1 MVQKKLSLKNLT
13 ASQFLGGK
21 KKDSI
26 EGYLERI
33 SETEIQ
39 GWVVSK
45 TGQSLQLSLVL
56 SARHYPV
63 NITWHERA
71 DVAMRFGADYRQSGF
86 TLIIPDALRAQYLSA
101 VEAGQLIEVFANDVR
116 LVNNAIFT
124 KQAVFLES
132 IELSPASP
140 IDIQRAIPAILGF
153 IEDVD
158 EFLVCG
164 WVLSVDHAPLSF
176 TLRIGDTEE
185 VIDSLTWHER
195 PDVVAIHGEEFK
207 RSGFSFTVPDALVD
221 AYLASLSSNTMRLG
235 GQQKANSV
243 LSILVNGVCL
253 GSKPQTASKLAK
265 LLPEHFSFATM
276 VEINAEYGVYFTS
289 KELVQLFKNQH
300 NYALRISRIEAV
312 NAKFYSDLAKFHLIQ
327 HKVEAG
333 QTYLKTSL
341 FFEQRTE
348 AFELLGNTYFEQ
360 KKYYLAY
367 AYYHYATQA
376 HGVQSRWLY
385 ANLINCK
392 KNTID
397 VEAILRIQV
406 AALNAQPSATYLND
420 RLDELVQNYWL
431 AQQGL
436 LESLCLVN
444 NRQTLL
450 TSLGEISAFIYSVY
464 LRSFGATEPVKT
476 LGQCDLNRVLIIADL
491 NIPQCVRYRVTQKIE
506 QLELIGKKVSLIS
519 WLDMSKKFSTLLLH
533 DVVIFYRVPAEP
545 LILKAMAHVN
555 ATGKLGF
562 YEIDDYLFDSE
573 FPPPIETYGGYLEL
587 TNYFAILK
595 GMAMFNAAAKY
606 CRFGIASTQLL
617 ADKLA
622 TLVFSQHCF
631 VHRNGVDSNNTF
643 KTKVLS
649 EVLANNTIEIFYGSG
664 TMAHNS
670 DFNDLALPALIRIF
684 DEYSKVRLTIVGYLK
699 LPHAVVKHYAD
710 KIKQIPPVKNINA
723 YWRLLDRADI
733 NLAVLL
739 DDEINGCKSELKW
752 FEAACLGIPS
762 VLSATANYRDVIQH
776 GQDGLI
782 AITTEDWY
790 QHLKILVEQP
800 ETRLQ
805 IAAQA
810 LVRVQQ
816 EYSQTALANNMA
828 IILQEALQAAQP
840 LMQPLRK
847 KIALVNVFFPPQSI
861 GGGTRVVVDNFDTL
875 QMHYGNQ
882 FELCVFTSD
891 AEQRDKA
898 HQLSVYQY
906 QGARV
911 YRATIQW
918 REHMDWYPRDEK
930 IGALFAQFL
939 TIEQP
944 DVIHFHCVQR
954 LSGSMLEHA
963 FDAGIPYVV
972 TVHDAWWISDYQFLV
987 DANNKVYPDGH
998 PDLYQ
1003 HYTPP
1008 SFTDVSASLERII
1021 YLQDLLK
1028 KAAAVLTVSEC
1039 FADIYRKNEIT
1050 DIQVNKNGI
1059 AETLPWAVKDTRYTD
1074 KVVCG
1079 HVGGMAEHKGYFL
1092 LKNAVMSCQP
1102 TTVHMLIVDHAYD
1115 EDYRL
1120 DTFWGNVPVTFIG
1133 RMSQTRVVE
1142 LYRQIDVLWAPSIWP
1157 ESYGLVTREAAAC
1170 GCWVVASAMGGI
1182 GEDVIEDRTGHVIAP
1197 TIENIIEV
1205 LMNIASDPTRYK
1217 ALPEISPI
1225 RSVYEQVKEL
1235 VEIYHTVQECKK

>member
-1 MVQKKLSLKNLT
+1 MIQKKLSLKHLAT
-13 ASQFLGGK
+13 AQFLGRKPKG
-21 KKDSI
+21 SI
-26 EGYLERI
+26 EGYIEKMNEVAI
-33 SETEIQ
+33 E
-39 GWVVSK
+39 GWVINK
-45 TGQSLQLSLVL
+45 TGQSLQLSLRL
-56 SARHYPV
+56 ADRHYP
-63 NITWHERA
+63 ITISWHERA
-71 DVAMRFGADYRQSGF
+71 DVALRLGAEYSQSGF
-86 TLIIPDALRAQYLSA
+86 SLIIPQALREQYLSA
-101 VEAGQLIEVFANDVR
+101 VAEGQLIEVFANDVR
-116 LVNNAIFT
+116 LVNNALFI
-124 KQAVFLES
+124 KQTWSSEHVEV
-132 IELSPASP
+132 SPASP
-140 IDIQRAIPAILGF
+140 TDTLSTVPALRGF
-153 IEDVD
+153 IENVD
-158 EFLVCG
+158 EFEVCG
-164 WVLSVDHAPLSF
+164 WGFSVDHAPLSF
-176 TLRIGDTEE
+176 TLRIGDAEE
-185 VIDSLTWHER
+185 VIDALTWHER
-195 PDVVAIHGEEFK
+195 PDVAAIHGEEFK
-207 RSGFSFTVPDALVD
+207 RSGFSFIVPDALMD
-221 AYLASLSSNTMRLG
+221 AYLATLTSHTMRLG
-235 GQQKANSV
+235 AQQPVSHALSV
-243 LSILVNGVCL
+243 WVNGVCL
-253 GSKPQTASKLAK
+253 DSKPQITSKLVK
-265 LLPEHFSFATM
+265 MLPEHFSFATM
-276 VEINAEYGVYFTS
+276 VKINAEHGVYFTS
-289 KELVQLFKNQH
+289 KELLQLFKNQLS
-300 NYALRISRIEAV
+300 YALRISPIAAV
-312 NAKFYSDLAKFHLIQ
+312 NAKFYSDLAKEHLMQ

-341 FFEQRTE
+341 FFDKRAE

-392 KNTID
+392 KNTTD
-397 VEAILRIQV
+397 AEAILRIQV
-406 AALNAQPSATYLND
+406 EALIAQPSATYLND
-420 RLDELVQNYWL
+420 RLDELVQDYWL
-431 AQQGL
+431 SQQGL
-436 LESLCLVN
+436 LESLCIVN
-444 NRQTLL
+444 DRQTLL
-450 TSLGEISAFIYSVY
+450 TALGDISAFIYSVY

-506 QLELIGKKVSLIS
+506 QLELIGKEVTLIS
-519 WLDMSKKFSTLLLH
+519 WLDLPKEFEALLLH

-545 LILKAMAHVN
+545 PILKAMAQVN

-587 TNYFAILK
+587 TNYFGILK

-617 ADKLA
+617 ADKLSA
-622 TLVFSQHCF
+622 FVFSQRCF
-631 VHRNGVDSNNTF
+631 VHRNGVDSKNIF
-643 KTKVLS
+643 KNKVLS
-649 EVLANNTIEIFYGSG
+649 EVLTNNTIEIFYGSG

-670 DFNDLALPALIRIF
+670 DFNDLALPALKRIF
-684 DEYSKVRLTIVGYLK
+684 DEYPTVRLTIVGYLK
-699 LPHAVVKHYAD
+699 LPSAVVKQYAD

-762 VLSATANYRDVIQH
+762 VLSTTANYRDVIQH

-782 AITTEDWY
+782 ATTTEDWY
-790 QHLKILVEQP
+790 QHLKVLVEQP
-800 ETRLQ
+800 ETRLH

-810 LVRVQQ
+810 QMRVQQ

-828 IILQEALQAAQP
+828 TILQEALQAAQP
-840 LMQPLRK
+840 LTQPLRK

-875 QMHYGNQ
+875 QIHYGDQ

-918 REHMDWYPRDEK
+918 REHMDWAPRDEK
-930 IGALFAQFL
+930 IGELFAQFL
-939 TIEQP
+939 TVEQP

-972 TVHDAWWISDYQFLV
+972 TIHDAWWISDYQFLV

-1003 HYTPP
+1003 HYTPA
-1008 SFTDVSASLERII
+1008 SFTDLSTSLERII

-1028 KAAAVLTVSEC
+1028 KAAAVLTVSDC
-1039 FADIYRKNEIT
+1039 FANIYRKNEIT
-1050 DIQVNKNGI
+1050 NICTNKNGI
-1059 AETLPWAVKDTRYTD
+1059 AETLPWAAKDTRYTD

-1092 LKNAVMSCQP
+1092 LKNAVMSYQP
-1102 TTVHMLIVDHAYD
+1102 KNIHMLIVDHAYD

-1120 DTFWGNVPVTFIG
+1120 DTFWGDVPVTFIG
-1133 RMSQTRVVE
+1133 RMTQRRVVD

-1205 LMNIASDPTRYK
+1205 LTKIASEPTRYK
-1217 ALPEISPI
+1217 ALPETSSI